1 MPFVAITYDIKP
13 GCEEELAEI
22 FGNFRRVG
30 STAVPDTSAGGKNA
44 SENNVGGNN
53 AAGNG
58 SSGNGAAAGNG
69 SSGNGTAPSTRI
81 LATALFIR
89 DDTMVRFIEYEG
101 DLDAVIRHMA
111 GQPGVREIERKL
123 KPYLSKP
130 RDTDTVDGFVAT
142 FKRSM
147 LRPISQLAV
156 PRTPP
161 AETKA

>member
-30 STAVPDTSAGGKNA
+30 SPAVP
-44 SENNVGGNN
+44 
-53 AAGNG
+53 
-58 SSGNGAAAGNG
+58 SGEQ
-69 SSGNGTAPSTRI
+69 APATRI

-101 DLDAVIRHMA
+101 DIDAVARHMA
-111 GQPGVREIERKL
+111 SQPGVQEIERKL
-123 KPYLSKP
+123 KPYLTKP
-130 RDTDTVDGFVAT
+130 RDTDTVEGFVAT

-147 LRPISQLAV
+147 LRCISQLSV

-161 AETKA
+161 GEAAA